1 MRLRRKARGGES
13 EVDEAAGTSD
23 GADGE
28 ASADEAPAGPW
39 DADELPEDDV
49 KRVDLGA
56 LLIPPIE
63 GRELRLQV
71 DEKSGRVRAVMLAGP
86 GGAIELR
93 AYAAPRNGDLW
104 SEVRPQIAADAAR
117 RGGTATEQEGPF
129 GTELLCEI
137 QVTTPDGAQRL
148 QPSRV
153 IGINGPRWLL
163 RATLLGE
170 PVREPAK
177 AGPWEDAI
185 TKVAVRRGEAP
196 MPVGEQLPLALPEG
210 TRKVAPPGQPGGADG
225 AGGAAAP
232 EAPTS

>member
-1 MRLRRKARGGES
+1 MRLRRKSREAEP
-13 EVDEAAGTSD
+13 EVDETGAA
-23 GADGE
+23 ADAGE
-28 ASADEAPAGPW
+28 ESADETPAGPY
-39 DADELPEDDV
+39 DADDLPEDDV

-71 DEKSGRVRAVMLAGP
+71 DEKSGRVRAVLLAGP

-137 QVTTPDGAQRL
+137 QVTAPDGVQRL

-170 PVREPAK
+170 PVREPEK
-177 AGPWEDAI
+177 AAPWEDAI
-185 TKVAVRRGEAP
+185 TRIAVRRGAAP
-196 MPVGEQLPLALPEG
+196 MPVGEQLPLAMPEG
-210 TRKVAPPGQPGGADG
+210 SRRVPPPGASGGPTP
-225 AGGAAAP
+225 AG
-232 EAPTS
+232 